1 MAELLLLAKEQNG
14 ELDPT
19 RRRIGTFFPDIF
31 TSESTEY
38 ANSITS
44 QPIETGESIQDHVFK
59 EPLIIE
65 LTGAHGNVAVDI
77 ISEDGSVEVDEGR
90 SLLAYEVLL
99 DLYERKTPF
108 DVVIGLGQVVDML
121 VERINFTETTD
132 TGDALNFIVRLKQ
145 ITVVDSEVTESNRR
159 VVTPA
164 KAPSI
169 SKKALPATSKPKL
182 QGRVRGVLV
191 QPIQQK
197 KASPSVTSA
206 SGAAF
211 PSPAGTP
218 VNPAVER
225 LKQLRERLGQ

>member
-31 TSESTEY
+31 TSESVEY

-44 QPIETGESIQDHVFK
+44 QPIETGESIQDHVFR
-59 EPLIIE
+59 EPLVIE
-65 LTGAHGNVAVDI
+65 LTGVHGNVAVDI

-99 DLYERKTPF
+99 ELYQRKTPF

-121 VERINFTETTD
+121 VERINFVESTD
-132 TGDALNFIVRLKQ
+132 TGDALNFTVRLKQ
-145 ITVVDSEVTESNRR
+145 ITLVDSEVTESNRR
-159 VVTPA
+159 VVMPA
-164 KAPSI
+164 KAPKV
-169 SKKALPATSKPKL
+169 SKKAGSPTGKPEIK
-182 QGRVRGVLV
+182 GRVRGVLV
-191 QPIQQK
+191 QPIQANK
-197 KASPSVTSA
+197 AIPSVNKASGV
-206 SGAAF
+206 F
-211 PSPAGTP
+211 PSTTGIS

-225 LKQLRERLGQ
+225 LKKLRGSLGQ